1 MAADVHSREQRLRKQ
16 AELQRFTLNLA
27 NLRKQEASYIEVS
40 AAIPELLLNQINET
54 RREIR
59 SIEEELL
66 TLNDESIRS
75 QARQFYTEAFEA
87 ELNGDID
94 KAIKLYR
101 NAARY
106 NHADAGQALRSL
118 RYNLKMTK
126 TRAATARVWTPPA
139 PVISSRGR
147 LLVGLTAGSILILT
161 GIFIIQTYLIV
172 PPEIA
177 ALPTATFTPP
187 TVILI
192 IPATATPTSTLLPT
206 ATATSTPSATFTITP
221 VPTKVTPTLVPS
233 RTPVPTPRPAP
244 KIIGPQNYLVWLDG
258 AIVFEFEDMGLADDE
273 LYCLNTLK
281 GFDKTNTE
289 NWSYPPTGNSKP
301 RIPIDAN
308 VIRVAKT
315 QGMQCI
321 IWSASI
327 GKNSCDNIIS
337 QRTEER
343 MIGLPQPCNFR

>member
-16 AELQRFTLNLA
+16 AELQRFSLNLA

-59 SIEEELL
+59 SVEGELL
-66 TLNDESIRS
+66 ALNDESIRS

-87 ELNGDID
+87 ELNADID

-101 NAARY
+101 NAARH
-106 NHADAGQALRSL
+106 NHPDAGLALRSL
-118 RYNLKMTK
+118 RYHLKTTK
-126 TRAATARVWTPPA
+126 NKAIARTWTPPA
-139 PVISSRGR
+139 PMLSSRGR
-147 LLVGLTAGSILILT
+147 LLVGLTAGSILVLT
-161 GIFIIQTYLIV
+161 GIFVIQAYLIV
-172 PPEIA
+172 PPEVA
-177 ALPTATFTPP
+177 VLPTATFTPP

-192 IPATATPTSTLLPT
+192 IPATATPTSTSLPT
-206 ATATSTPSATFTITP
+206 ATATDTPAPTFTLIP
-221 VPTKVTPTLVPS
+221 LPTKATPTIIPS
-233 RTPVPTPRPAP
+233 RTPAPTPRPAP
-244 KIIGPQNYLVWLDG
+244 KIVGPQNYLVWLDG

-281 GFDKTNTE
+281 GFDQTNTE
-289 NWSYPPTGNSKP
+289 NWSYPPTGNKKP

-327 GKNSCDNIIS
+327 GKNSCNNIIS

>member
-16 AELQRFTLNLA
+16 AELQRFSLNLA

-40 AAIPELLLNQINET
+40 ASIPELLLNQINET

-59 SIEEELL
+59 NVEEELL

-75 QARQFYTEAFEA
+75 QARQFYIEAFEA
-87 ELNGDID
+87 ELNVDID

-106 NHADAGQALRSL
+106 NHPDAGLALRSL
-118 RYNLKMTK
+118 RYHLKTTK
-126 TRAATARVWTPPA
+126 NKAAARTWTPPA
-139 PVISSRGR
+139 PILSSRGR
-147 LLVGLTAGSILILT
+147 LLLGLTAGSVLILA
-161 GIFIIQTYLIV
+161 GIFVIQTYLIV
-172 PPEIA
+172 PSEVA

-192 IPATATPTSTLLPT
+192 VPATATPTSTPLPIPTNT
-206 ATATSTPSATFTITP
+206 ATPSPTFTAI
-221 VPTKVTPTLVPS
+221 VIPTEAIPIVIPS
-233 RTPVPTPRPAP
+233 RTPIPTPRPAP
-244 KIIGPQNYLVWLDG
+244 KIVGPQNYLVWLDG
-258 AIVFEFEDMGLADDE
+258 AIVFEFEDMNLADDE

-281 GFDKTNTE
+281 GFDRTNTE
-289 NWSYPPTGNSKP
+289 NWSFPPTGNKNP